1 MNRPCFT
8 GITKRPAQSL
18 NPRIETETALR
29 SRRLRCGG
37 LARTE
42 YADGR
47 PGTALTPLQKIVT
60 EFPDSA
66 FIPYANFLLGKSKLR
81 IATLPGSVRKLYVYL
96 ELRPGVLDAY
106 VQELRGDALF
116 DNGNFAEALEAYNA
130 AMAAPQIDDTLLLEI
145 KIAQTRIE
153 IGDFAAAIS
162 TYETI
167 FTRTS
172 NDYIK
177 AQMDYLA
184 GLAHQE
190 VDQTDLA
197 HEKFL
202 HAVENY
208 PLSYYSYLAL
218 LELVGAEVPV
228 SELNRGLVDYFAGQ
242 YDVALAAFDRH
253 IDAGFDTD
261 GTARY
266 YRALTQQELQNYE
279 SAIQGLI
286 RLHRQLSR
294 SSQVGA
300 RPGATKPTRSG
311 FIQGIT

>member
-1 MNRPCFT
+1 M
-8 GITKRPAQSL
+8 GITKRHAQSL
-18 NPRIETETALR
+18 NPPIETGTALR

-66 FIPYANFLLGKSKLR
+66 FIPYANFLLGKANYELQRYREASENY
-81 IATLPGSVRKLYVYL
+81 SVYL

-130 AMAAPQIDDTLLLEI
+130 ALAAPQIDDPLLLEI
-145 KIAQTRIE
+145 KIAQTRTE

-218 LELVGAEVPV
+218 LELVSAECP
-228 SELNRGLVDYFAGQ
+228 
-242 YDVALAAFDRH
+242 
-253 IDAGFDTD
+253 
-261 GTARY
+261 
-266 YRALTQQELQNYE
+266 
-279 SAIQGLI
+279 
-286 RLHRQLSR
+286 RQR
-294 SSQVGA
+294 VEP
-300 RPGATKPTRSG
+300 RPGGLLRRA
-311 FIQGIT
+311 I